1 MSSLWAKYKKEREG
15 KEVLETENG
24 FAVWYCQGDFCYIE
38 DIFVDLSKRQ
48 EGVAA
53 KMADEI
59 CLRAKERGCT
69 KLLGS
74 VNAQTN
80 GANTSLKVLL
90 GYGMKL
96 HAVDGQMIFFIKEI

>member
-1 MSSLWAKYKKEREG
+1 MTSLLAKYKKEREG

-24 FAVWYCQGDFCYIE
+24 FAIWFCRGEVCYIE
-38 DIFVDLSKRQ
+38 DIFVDLYSRQ
-48 EGVAA
+48 EGHAA
-53 KMADEI
+53 KMADQI
-59 CLRAKERGCT
+59 CVIAKERGCKT
-69 KLLGS
+69 LLGS

-96 HAVDGQMIFFIKEI
+96 HAVEGQMIYFTKEI